1 LSVKIRLRRMG
12 AKGRPF
18 YRVVIAD
25 SRRARNGRFIE
36 AIGTYDPNTDPA
48 TIKIDEE
55 KALLWMGRGA
65 QATDTTQALL
75 KKQGIVAKFL
85 ASKGQGVAEAVEEA
99 PAPVEEKK
107 PAARKKKTEVAEDAP
122 TADVVVE
129 APVAAVADIVEKK
142 PVARKKKVE
151 AAEEAPVAEV
161 VVEEPVA
168 AVETVEEQPIAEEA
182 PVATEAE
189 AVEEKP
195 SE

>member
-1 LSVKIRLRRMG
+1 MSVKIRLRRMG

-85 ASKGQGVAEAVEEA
+85 ASKGQGVEAVVET

-107 PAARKKKTEVAEDAP
+107 KAEVAEEAP
-122 TADVVVE
+122 TAEAVVE
-129 APVAAVADIVEKK
+129 APAAAAETVEEQ
-142 PVARKKKVE
+142 PTAVV
-151 AAEEAPVAEV
+151 AEEAPVAV
-161 VVEEPVA
+161 
-168 AVETVEEQPIAEEA
+168 
-182 PVATEAE
+182 EAE
-189 AVEEKP
+189 AAEEKP
-195 SE
+195 AE

>member
-1 LSVKIRLRRMG
+1 MSVKIRLRRMG

-85 ASKGQGVAEAVEEA
+85 ASKGQGVEAVVVEEA

-107 PAARKKKTEVAEDAP
+107 KPVARKKKADVAEETPAAVAESIEEKPVARKKKTEVVEAEPVAVAETVEEQP
-122 TADVVVE
+122 TAEV
-129 APVAAVADIVEKK
+129 
-142 PVARKKKVE
+142 
-151 AAEEAPVAEV
+151 AEEAPVA
-161 VVEEPVA
+161 
-168 AVETVEEQPIAEEA
+168 I
-182 PVATEAE
+182 EAE
-189 AVEEKP
+189 AVEEKTA
-195 SE
+195 E